1 MKEAVPIHIFHKS
14 THIKLYSQHTIGPPF
29 LSSVGEHL
37 MLMIR
42 HQLLSLAIDRIPA
55 INPSDSAR

>member
-1 MKEAVPIHIFHKS
+1 MKEAVPVHIFHKS
-14 THIKLYSQHTIGPPF
+14 KPIKLLFSTHNWTAISQQR
-29 LSSVGEHL
+29 GEHL